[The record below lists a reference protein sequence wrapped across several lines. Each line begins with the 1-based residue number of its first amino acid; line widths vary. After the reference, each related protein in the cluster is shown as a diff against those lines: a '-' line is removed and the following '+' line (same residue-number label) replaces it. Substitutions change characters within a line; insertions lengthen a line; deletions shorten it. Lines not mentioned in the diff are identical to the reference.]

1 MAKIVVADDSRTQR
15 STIAMALER
24 HGHQVLQA
32 SDGLEALHIV
42 QEQHPDLLV
51 SDIVMPELTGYQ
63 LCRLLKND
71 PATADLPIVLLT
83 TLDHQEHRFWG
94 KEAGADSYV
103 LKGADAAPLEAELA
117 RLLEERRGRPRA
129 GRIASNALSRAHSA
143 HARLTDLL
151 DRLLFEATISNRMR
165 ETASMGGGVVAVGSS
180 LCDFFYELIDYE
192 LCVICVRG
200 SAGPELLARTATP
213 LAPETLEAAKQ
224 SILRDGLLTV
234 ADGESISVKMLN
246 PEMLDKQ
253 TAEKKNLAMIAA
265 RFTRS
270 KEGGLAVFTVD
281 RALYS
286 EETTATLRIAAAE
299 LEPILSATLQ
309 AEALEKLKADF
320 TAMIVHD
327 LRAPLT
333 AIMSAA
339 AIVEDGLVGPVN
351 DEQKSWMAKITGQSR
366 TLLDLINDFL
376 DLSKIEAG
384 RLDLFLEDID
394 LATVVAAS
402 LDDYAVLLR
411 EKKIALS
418 T

>member
-42 QEQHPDLLV
+42 Q
-51 SDIVMPELTGYQ
+51 DIVMPELTGYQ

-165 ETASMGGGVVAVGSS
+165 ETASMGGGVVAVGNS
-180 LCDFFYELIDYE
+180 LCDFFY
-192 LCVICVRG
+192 
-200 SAGPELLARTATP
+200 
-213 LAPETLEAAKQ
+213 
-224 SILRDGLLTV
+224 
-234 ADGESISVKMLN
+234 
-246 PEMLDKQ
+246 
-253 TAEKKNLAMIAA
+253 
-265 RFTRS
+265 
-270 KEGGLAVFTVD
+270 
-281 RALYS
+281 
-286 EETTATLRIAAAE
+286 
-299 LEPILSATLQ
+299 
-309 AEALEKLKADF
+309 
-320 TAMIVHD
+320 
-327 LRAPLT
+327 
-333 AIMSAA
+333 
-339 AIVEDGLVGPVN
+339 
-351 DEQKSWMAKITGQSR
+351 
-366 TLLDLINDFL
+366 
-376 DLSKIEAG
+376 
-384 RLDLFLEDID
+384 
-394 LATVVAAS
+394 
-402 LDDYAVLLR
+402 
-411 EKKIALS
+411 
-418 T
+418 